1 MREITPQLT
10 DTLRRHFHDA
20 VARADAYPLTRFDE
34 LVRTVAELSYLNRDN
49 LLFFRGQ
56 CEDYRNKAGAS
67 TLYPSLYRDTIL
79 SRPRLERQFG
89 LLKELSS
96 ILVEETR
103 KADRKSADELRRK
116 TYVQWSILQ
125 HYQVCPTPL
134 LDITQSLRVAAS
146 FAQSS
151 IRPTAGSVSGS
162 AEAYVYILG
171 MPYLP
176 NGISINSEQEIVNV
190 RLLSVCPAIAMRPY
204 FQEGFLA
211 GTPDI
216 TDNYD
221 DKNEL
226 DFNRRLIAKFSIPRD
241 ESFWGGDLKRIP
253 EELLFPD
260 AGQDPMSAICSRL
273 AAALAQAEGATLFDE
288 ETEKDGDAGGEP
300 LVSRLRKR
308 LG

>member
-10 DTLRRHFHDA
+10 DALKKHFRDA
-20 VARADAYPLTRFDE
+20 VARADAYPIARFDE

-56 CEDYRNKAGAS
+56 GEDYRNKAGAS
-67 TLYPSLYRDTIL
+67 SLYPSLYRDTVV
-79 SRPRLERQFG
+79 SRSRLERQFG

-103 KADRKSADELRRK
+103 KADRRSADELRRK

-146 FAQSS
+146 FAQSA
-151 IRPTAGSVSGS
+151 RGSSGGFV
-162 AEAYVYILG
+162 YVLG

-190 RLLSVCPAIAMRPY
+190 RLLSVCPALAMRPY

-226 DFNRRLIAKFSIPRD
+226 DFNRRLVAKFSIPED
-241 ESFWGGDLKRIP
+241 EAFWGEDARRIP
-253 EELLFPD
+253 EDLLFPKPE
-260 AGQDPMSAICSRL
+260 QDPMLEICSRIS
-273 AAALAQAEGATLFDE
+273 AALAQAEGATLFDE
-288 ETEKDGDAGGEP
+288 ESAKRGDTSGES
-300 LVSRLRKR
+300 LALRLRRR